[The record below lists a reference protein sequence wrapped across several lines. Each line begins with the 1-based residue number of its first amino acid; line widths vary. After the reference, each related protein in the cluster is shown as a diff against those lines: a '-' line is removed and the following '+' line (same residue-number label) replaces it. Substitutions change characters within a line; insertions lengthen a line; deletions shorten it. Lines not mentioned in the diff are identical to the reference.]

1 MDVLDVHSGLGG
13 PGEATGHAFMSTS
26 GSSLFDNQM

>member
-1 MDVLDVHSGLGG
+1 MDVLDVHSNLGG

-26 GSSLFDNQM
+26 GSLFDNQM